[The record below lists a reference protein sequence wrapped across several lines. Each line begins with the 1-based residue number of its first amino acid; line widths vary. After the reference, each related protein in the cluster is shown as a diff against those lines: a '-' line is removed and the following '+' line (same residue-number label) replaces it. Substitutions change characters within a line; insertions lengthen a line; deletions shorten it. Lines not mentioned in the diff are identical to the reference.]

1 MVNLSL
7 EVPEAGAD
15 KLGCVR
21 LTSVSPSLHLPLDVD
36 EGFVAGGTGQGFMY
50 KNFEDSQ
57 GDVIVFGS
65 RHIP

>member
-36 EGFVAGGTGQGFMY
+36 EGFVAGGTGQGFY
-50 KNFEDSQ
+50 
-57 GDVIVFGS
+57 V
-65 RHIP
+65 